1 VNSFWQIGDQI
12 APETFHF
19 SNGPSIRDDHT
30 PLNAIGIP
38 SFLVIDFEYPAFY
51 TKDDTIEQCSP
62 DSLEV
67 VAKTAL
73 NYIYTLE

>member
-1 VNSFWQIGDQI
+1 MII
-12 APETFHF
+12 P
-19 SNGPSIRDDHT
+19 

-38 SFLVIDFEYPAFY
+38 SFLVIDFEYPAFH